1 MNRRRLGM
9 MRVRLSATIAVVA
22 LALAAAIAASQ
33 TPIAYA
39 QDYVELP
46 PELDARA
53 ASLYEGIM
61 CPLCNGQTISQSHAA
76 IAETMRG
83 MVREQLL
90 SGATDEEVYLFMVR
104 SFDESILAKPPK
116 SGIAL
121 GVWVVP
127 PVGVLIGALAVFFA
141 VRAMLGAAN
150 AQRKISPATPP
161 TDAETAKLLEMVDR
175 EMSDGPDGSKR

>member
-1 MNRRRLGM
+1 M
-9 MRVRLSATIAVVA
+9 MLVRPSVTIAVVA
-22 LALAAAIAASQ
+22 LALAAALTASL
-33 TPIAYA
+33 TPIAHA

-61 CPLCNGQTISQSHAA
+61 CPICDGQTISQSHAA

-116 SGIAL
+116 SGVAL
-121 GVWVVP
+121 GVWVIP
-127 PVGVLIGALAVFFA
+127 PVGVLIGAIAVFFA
-141 VRAMLGAAN
+141 VRAMRGAASS
-150 AQRKISPATPP
+150 QRGTAPAVPP
-161 TDAETAKLLEMVDR
+161 ADAETARLLEMVDR
-175 EMSDGPDGSKR
+175 EMSDGTDGSKR